1 MTTETTTG
9 AAPDPFELARGQ
21 GRAEAIAEVAEWLET
36 CVGRVGLWHRA
47 EIAADLRD
55 GSWRGQA
62 PLKGLRRRD
71 LLERRAQALLRRR
84 VPEVEWPDELREFV
98 AAYRALVAVDRSESE
113 ARVARILREEYGLDA
128 P

>member
-1 MTTETTTG
+1 MTTDTTNC
-9 AAPDPFELARGQ
+9 AAPDPFELARRQ

-55 GSWRGQA
+55 GSWRAQT

-71 LLERRAQALLRRR
+71 LLERRARALLSRR
-84 VPEVEWPDELREFV
+84 VPPVEWPDELREF
-98 AAYRALVAVDRSESE
+98 AASYRAARVADRSASE
-113 ARVARILREEYGLDA
+113 ARVARILREEYGLAA

>member
-1 MTTETTTG
+1 MTTEPATG
-9 AAPDPFELARGQ
+9 AAPDPFEIARRQ

-36 CVGRVGLWHRA
+36 CVGRVGLWHRV

-84 VPEVEWPDELREFV
+84 VPVVEWPDELREFAV
-98 AAYRALVAVDRSESE
+98 SYRAARAADRAVSE